1 MKYEWKTKPHMHNI
15 LYFFVF
21 LIVLHKKHTQSNILS
36 MFTFT
41 FMKPKYQLINPNTKS
56 KKIKKFANYFWHFLG
71 SNIPKNGTN
80 GKKEKK
86 I

>member
-41 FMKPKYQLINPNTKS
+41 FLKPKYQLINPNTKS
-56 KKIKKFANYFWHFLG
+56 KK
-71 SNIPKNGTN
+71 SKNLR
-80 GKKEKK
+80 
-86 I
+86 IIFDIF